1 MYWFNHFVGPLD
13 LSKFPSFNK
22 SPLEPLKI
30 GTPFDS
36 PDSNDDDP
44 EKRLPSPSVKC
55 EENSSM
61 FSIKNV
67 LKPKS
72 SVAPCKLFQPY
83 SLEIGKKSPD
93 KDAFMRALISSNP
106 STASNALG
114 ASRPDFPLTGRN
126 AGGLR
131 PILRT
136 RGRERSL
143 LPCEVCGKAFDRPS
157 LLKRHLR
164 THTGK
169 WSMKILDVCTKL
181 IR

>member
-1 MYWFNHFVGPLD
+1 M
-13 LSKFPSFNK
+13 
-22 SPLEPLKI
+22 KI

-44 EKRLPSPSVKC
+44 TKRMPSPASVKC
-55 EENSSM
+55 EEENSSM

-67 LKPKS
+67 VKPKS

-106 STASNALG
+106 SSISNTLG
-114 ASRPDFPLTGRN
+114 TPRSDFPLTGRN
-126 AGGLR
+126 AGR

-169 WSMKILDVCTKL
+169 CRTQVLNKIAKR